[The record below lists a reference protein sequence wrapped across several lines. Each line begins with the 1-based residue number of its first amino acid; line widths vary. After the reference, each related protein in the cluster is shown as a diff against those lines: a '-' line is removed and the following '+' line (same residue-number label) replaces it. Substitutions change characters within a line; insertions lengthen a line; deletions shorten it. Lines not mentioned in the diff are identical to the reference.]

1 MLLYKVDDETLEL
14 RPVELEIPGEEEG
27 EVVRAE
33 LDL

>member
-14 RPVELEIPGEEEG
+14 RPVELEIPAEEG
-27 EVVRAE
+27 EVIRAE